1 MIYSISSSLTFM
13 FHTLVDMQ
21 AQVTSI
27 VQSQRLLAMGV
38 PSRCASFCYAS
49 GEEYR
54 LSGVLGEVDASAS
67 IPAFSVCDLLQMLP
81 DQVEGSWLQVTKRRG
96 VYEVSYKRS
105 MLRSVSDL
113 LWDSFEDESLINVLF
128 RMAEY
133 LIMCD
138 VPLLYFRG

>member
-1 MIYSISSSLTFM
+1 MVIDI
-13 FHTLVDMQ
+13 MQ

-38 PSRCASFCYAS
+38 PSRCASFRYANGGS
-49 GEEYR
+49 GE
-54 LSGVLGEVDASAS
+54 GVTPIVCSGEVDASAS

-105 MLRSVSDL
+105 MFRNDSGL
-113 LWDSFEDESLINVLF
+113 LWDSFEDEFLINVLF

>member
-1 MIYSISSSLTFM
+1 MPLGP
-13 FHTLVDMQ
+13 LV
-21 AQVTSI
+21 
-27 VQSQRLLAMGV
+27 RG
-38 PSRCASFCYAS
+38 
-49 GEEYR
+49 YR
-54 LSGVLGEVDASAS
+54 LSGVLGGATTTASV
-67 IPAFSVCDLLQMLP
+67 PAFSVCDLLQMLP

-105 MLRSVSDL
+105 MFRNTSDL
-113 LWDSFEDESLINVLF
+113 LWDSFEDEFLINVLF

>member
-1 MIYSISSSLTFM
+1 MVSNI
-13 FHTLVDMQ
+13 MQ
-21 AQVTSI
+21 AQVTSV
-27 VQSQRLLAMGV
+27 VQSQRLLALGV
-38 PSRCASFCYAS
+38 PSRCASFCHADGVS
-49 GEEYR
+49 GEVMTPVEC
-54 LSGVLGEVDASAS
+54 SGEVDASAS

-105 MLRSVSDL
+105 MFRNDSDL
-113 LWDSFEDESLINVLF
+113 LWDSFEDEFLINALF